1 MEYIYS
7 AMLLHSAGKKVTA
20 ENLKKVL
27 TAAGVK
33 ADDAR
38 IKALTASLEG
48 VNIDEA
54 IKSAAVPV
62 AAAPAVA
69 PSGEAPAPAE
79 GKPEEKKEEKKKKE
93 EPEVSEEEAAAG
105 LGALFG

>member
-62 AAAPAVA
+62 AAAPTVA
-69 PSGEAPAPAE
+69 ASGEAPAPGK

>member
-48 VNIDEA
+48 VDIDEA

-62 AAAPAVA
+62 AAPAVA
-69 PSGEAPAPAE
+69 ASGEAPAPAD

-93 EPEVSEEEAAAG
+93 EPDVSEEEAAAG